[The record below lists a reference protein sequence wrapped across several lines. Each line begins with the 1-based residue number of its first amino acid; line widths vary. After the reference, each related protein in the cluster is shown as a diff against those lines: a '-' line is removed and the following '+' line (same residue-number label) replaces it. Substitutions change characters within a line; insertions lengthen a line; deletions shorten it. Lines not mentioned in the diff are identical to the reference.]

1 MKRVSIAAGI
11 IVNPT
16 QDKVFITRRHAHA
29 HQGGKWEFP
38 GGKIEGSE
46 TPQRALLRELNEEV
60 GITAKAVSPFISLD
74 FDFPDKALSLDF
86 FLVCDFEGEP
96 QGCEGQ
102 EGIWALIAELDNYPF
117 PEAND
122 AVLEKIRARF

>member
-11 IVNPT
+11 IVNLA
-16 QDKVFITRRHAHA
+16 QDKVFITRRHAQA

-46 TPQRALLRELNEEV
+46 TPKRALLRELQEEV
-60 GITAKAVSPFISLD
+60 GIDAKDVSPFISLD

-86 FLVCDFEGEP
+86 FLVCDFDGEP
-96 QGCEGQ
+96 TGCEGQ
-102 EGIWALIAELDNYPF
+102 EGVWAPIAELDDYAF